1 MFKLDITKAAAKFIA
16 NLQAKQYHQV
26 VSNILRL
33 RENPEPHDSKQL
45 KGSAEYRRSD
55 IGEFRI
61 IYRIKEDTVI
71 IALVGKRND
80 NEVYKQFSRQKK

>member
-1 MFKLDITKAAAKFIA
+1 
-16 NLQAKQYHQV
+16 
-26 VSNILRL
+26 
-33 RENPEPHDSKQL
+33 L
-45 KGSAEYRRSD
+45 KGYAEYRRSD

-80 NEVYKQFSRQKK
+80 NEVYNQFSRQKK